1 MKETIAQ
8 SLKVKDFPFTIENKN
23 GNTIYYENS
32 NDWWYKREYDSN
44 NKEIYFENS
53 HGVWIKREYDS
64 NNNQIYYETSDGS
77 WYKQEYDSNGNQIYF
92 EDSKG
97 QKIDKRSKSI
107 ELTLDEIAN
116 KLGINVSQLKIK
128 K

>member
-1 MKETIAQ
+1 MQTIAQ
-8 SLKVKDFPFTIENKN
+8 QLKVTEFPFIIKNKN
-23 GNTIYYENS
+23 GRQIYCENS
-32 NDWWYKREYDSN
+32 HGDWYRSERDSN
-44 NKEIYFENS
+44 NNEIYLENS